1 MEGYKFQ
8 NKINIGIDM
17 GIHALILFT
26 ILTSFFL
33 LYITKLTRQE
43 ISNQV
48 GNLIEDSVPKVIQS
62 GKQEL
67 GLEFNQL
74 LKMIPYEKLKK
85 EYTGP
90 DEYQELNNSWLKEII
105 LLTNFALFI
114 LVTGTIMI
122 LSFLCKSDIETL
134 EILKLNLITF
144 SFVGIVEYLFFTN
157 VALKFVP
164 TPPSLMLTSIIDN
177 LRNYF

>member
-1 MEGYKFQ
+1 MSEYKFQ

-17 GIHALILFT
+17 GVHALILFT

-33 LYITKLTRQE
+33 LYITKLTRKE

-48 GNLIEDSVPKVIQS
+48 GNLIEDSVPKIIQN
-62 GKQEL
+62 GKKEL
-67 GLEFNQL
+67 GPDFIAI
-74 LKMIPYEKLKK
+74 LKEIPYEKLKK
-85 EYTGP
+85 EYSGP

-105 LLTNFALFI
+105 ILTNIGLFI

-122 LSFLCKSDIETL
+122 LSFLCNSNINIV

-144 SFVGIVEYLFFTN
+144 TFVGMVEYLFFTN